1 MKLSQSK
8 TLTGVLLAL
17 FFAASC
23 EELPEMP
30 TNVNLGVT
38 PKEVTIPAEGGTAK
52 VSFNAPVSWE
62 ATTSVDWLSISPASG
77 ESGNDVTITLVA
89 KANGSTDRR
98 TASVTVTVVV
108 AEKKFT
114 ESVNVIQEGATPPEP
129 DPSLEVSVDGFKFN
143 AEGGDGSFNIVSNL
157 PWSAKVSADWLSL
170 TQYSGDAGTATVIVT
185 GARNETIEARRG
197 TVTVTAGNLQ
207 KTVTVSQE
215 GASAWISV
223 SSQKE
228 EAPADGATISLTVS
242 SNAQWSASAS
252 SGWLSVNPASGTDG
266 TVATITVSA
275 NTSVQE
281 RTGTVTFTAGNAS
294 ATVTVVQAGITPIIT
309 LAYTTLTAPAAGGS
323 HTLTLK
329 SNAPWQASSGAS
341 WLVLSPSNGDA
352 GDFTITLAVEANT
365 SSDPRTV
372 SVNFSASG
380 ASATLTVT
388 QEGKK
393 PDGAGFDGSVND
405 WEEGGDLEFN
415 ETTII

>member
-1 MKLSQSK
+1 MLFMKLSQSK

-23 EELPEMP
+23 EELPEVP

-252 SGWLSVNPASGTDG
+252 SRRWSRWAGVIQRESPSRPMTASKEP
-266 TVATITVSA
+266 
-275 NTSVQE
+275 NRPLP
-281 RTGTVTFTAGNAS
+281 RTGTE
-294 ATVTVVQAGITPIIT
+294 
-309 LAYTTLTAPAAGGS
+309 
-323 HTLTLK
+323 HTGRPLSSLCREGVSRNMSVRRSRI
-329 SNAPWQASSGAS
+329 SNS
-341 WLVLSPSNGDA
+341 
-352 GDFTITLAVEANT
+352 
-365 SSDPRTV
+365 R
-372 SVNFSASG
+372 
-380 ASATLTVT
+380 
-388 QEGKK
+388 K
-393 PDGAGFDGSVND
+393 
-405 WEEGGDLEFN
+405 
-415 ETTII
+415 